1 MCFRQCK
8 IILTILTV
16 LENVVCWA
24 LCWNNMYTFFIFL
37 PWNCK
42 INHNGIIWVYGLW
55 EYTSH
60 FSQFYCFADFSQ
72 HLETWFASLSTA
84 SIQEGPES
92 VSVHCNKEVVWWRK
106 SSREEHQW
114 TKEHM
119 WPSVSSIAMH
129 FILINEAHATPCILY
144 AMPLTLPFCHTRYPP
159 EAPELQIRKMA
170 DLCLLVQH
178 YDLAYSCYHTAK
190 KDFLSDQAM
199 LYAAGALVRAHM
211 LVYTMICLQT
221 VMISEQLLL
230 PFVVKSHFN

>member
-1 MCFRQCK
+1 
-8 IILTILTV
+8 
-16 LENVVCWA
+16 
-24 LCWNNMYTFFIFL
+24 
-37 PWNCK
+37 
-42 INHNGIIWVYGLW
+42 
-55 EYTSH
+55 
-60 FSQFYCFADFSQ
+60 
-72 HLETWFASLSTA
+72 
-84 SIQEGPES
+84 
-92 VSVHCNKEVVWWRK
+92 
-106 SSREEHQW
+106 
-114 TKEHM
+114 M

-144 AMPLTLPFCHTRYPP
+144 TMPLTLPFCHTRYPP